1 MERGVAYVPRL
12 LPMIGAVVVLSVVTI
27 TTASQ
32 ASAPATSPTTSP
44 LAAIPSAARSAS
56 SLASPAPVTAVAP
69 GVDLVA
75 GPDGWRALA
84 EPVIAEPRRTPD
96 PALVATLGV
105 TVVDAV
111 LGDVDRDGDDEV
123 VVVFVRP
130 ARPTLAGSTLATP
143 VPSDA
148 QGRTLHL
155 GVYDGDLHQQWV
167 AGTVLR
173 PIAAVA
179 VCDGTI
185 VLAHSSSVG
194 ATDRVG
200 VGTVRW
206 SGYGF
211 TTSPDLPDLP
221 GDGAVACADVDGDR
235 MLDPIVLGRSA
246 P

>member
-1 MERGVAYVPRL
+1 
-12 LPMIGAVVVLSVVTI
+12 MIGAVVVVSVVAV
-27 TTASQ
+27 TAASE
-32 ASAPATSPTTSP
+32 ASAPTTSAPAAVPSATHSGSSAASPTPGDPVT
-44 LAAIPSAARSAS
+44 R
-56 SLASPAPVTAVAP
+56 VTAVEPA
-69 GVDLVA
+69 VNLVA
-75 GPDGWRALA
+75 GPDGWRTVA
-84 EPVIAEPRRTPD
+84 EPVTPEPRRTPD
-96 PALVATLGV
+96 PDLVATLGV

-130 ARPTLAGSTLATP
+130 ARRTLAGSTLATP

-155 GVYDGDLHQQWV
+155 GVYDGDLRQQWV

-185 VLAHSSSVG
+185 VLAYSSSVG

-221 GDGAVACADVDGDR
+221 GDGVPACADVDGDHL
-235 MLDPIVLGRSA
+235 LDPVVLGRPA

>member
-1 MERGVAYVPRL
+1 
-12 LPMIGAVVVLSVVTI
+12 MIGAVVVVSVVAV
-27 TTASQ
+27 TAASE
-32 ASAPATSPTTSP
+32 ASAPTTSPPAAVLSATHSGSSATSPTP
-44 LAAIPSAARSAS
+44 GD
-56 SLASPAPVTAVAP
+56 PVTAVEPA
-69 GVDLVA
+69 VNLVA
-75 GPDGWRALA
+75 GPDGWRTVA
-84 EPVIAEPRRTPD
+84 EPVTPEPRRTPD
-96 PALVATLGV
+96 PDLVATLGV

-130 ARPTLAGSTLATP
+130 ARRTLAGSTLATP

-185 VLAHSSSVG
+185 VLAYSSSVG

-221 GDGAVACADVDGDR
+221 GDGVPACADVDGDHL
-235 MLDPIVLGRSA
+235 LDPVVLGRPA

>member
-1 MERGVAYVPRL
+1 MARGGAYVPRL
-12 LPMIGAVVVLSVVTI
+12 LPMIG
-27 TTASQ
+27 
-32 ASAPATSPTTSP
+32 
-44 LAAIPSAARSAS
+44 
-56 SLASPAPVTAVAP
+56 TAVAISVVALAAACAADP
-69 GVDLVA
+69 PSASPPPTVTLVA
-75 GPDGWRALA
+75 GSGGWRTVTD
-84 EPVIAEPRRTPD
+84 PVSPEARRTPD
-96 PALVATLGV
+96 PTLVATLGV

-130 ARPTLAGSTLATP
+130 ARPTLVGSTLTTP

-179 VCDGTI
+179 VCDGTV
-185 VLAHSSSVG
+185 VLAYSSSVG

-200 VGTVRW
+200 VGIVRW

-221 GDGAVACADVDGDR
+221 GGGDPACADVDGDHV
-235 MLDPIVLGRSA
+235 LDPVVIGRAA

>member
-1 MERGVAYVPRL
+1 
-12 LPMIGAVVVLSVVTI
+12 MIGAVVVVSVVI
-27 TTASQ
+27 VTAASE
-32 ASAPATSPTTSP
+32 ASAPTTSP
-44 LAAIPSAARSAS
+44 PAAVPSATRSAS
-56 SLASPAPVTAVAP
+56 SVASPAPVTPVTAVGP
-69 GVDLVA
+69 GIDLVA
-75 GPDGWRALA
+75 DPDGWRTLA
-84 EPVIAEPRRTPD
+84 EPVTPEPRRAPD
-96 PALVATLGV
+96 PDLVATLGV

-123 VVVFVRP
+123 VVVFIRP
-130 ARPTLAGSTLATP
+130 ARRTLVGSTLATP
-143 VPSDA
+143 VPSDE

-179 VCDGTI
+179 VCDGAI
-185 VLAHSSSVG
+185 VLAYSSSVG

-200 VGTVRW
+200 VGAVRW

-235 MLDPIVLGRSA
+235 MLDPVVLGRSA

>member
-1 MERGVAYVPRL
+1 MF
-12 LPMIGAVVVLSVVTI
+12 AVVVSVVAV
-27 TTASQ
+27 TTASG
-32 ASAPATSPTTSP
+32 ATAPTTSP
-44 LAAIPSAARSAS
+44 
-56 SLASPAPVTAVAP
+56 PAVN
-69 GVDLVA
+69 LVA
-75 GPDGWRALA
+75 GPDGWRTLA
-84 EPVIAEPRRTPD
+84 GPVTPEPRRTPNPD
-96 PALVATLGV
+96 LVATLGV
-105 TVVDAV
+105 SVVDAV

-130 ARPTLAGSTLATP
+130 ARPSLVGSTLATP

-185 VLAHSSSVG
+185 VLAYAPTVG
-194 ATDRVG
+194 STDRVG
-200 VGTVRW
+200 VGIIRW

-211 TTSPDLPDLP
+211 TTSPNLPDLP
-221 GDGAVACADVDGDR
+221 GDGVPACADVDGDHL
-235 MLDPIVLGRSA
+235 LDPVVLGGSA
-246 P
+246 S